1 MWQPSF
7 ISNSDNM
14 KRFLRD
20 TLCTLTVFLVLVAVC
35 ECFVFPHI
43 PNHYTAK
50 YNYVETHKD
59 SIRILLMGNSYAE
72 NSIDPTAIGEGTFD
86 LAVSARWIFYDK
98 QLLEDFVPRMSALQ
112 AVVFP
117 MGYRVPF
124 WSSHHYP
131 ENPQPYIDFVHEKF
145 MHCWYDRFPD
155 NVIRWLSIVQG
166 GDEVNIFAIK
176 IIPQNWTGQNP
187 IEGQSPKWK
196 EEHNISP
203 EIIDAPDAMD
213 QVAEYTQ
220 YLTDMA
226 RVCRDH
232 GVRFIVVTPPCHDSF
247 VENTRPKGIEIMHQ
261 IIEDVRKEYPIE
273 YKDYLQDPAYRADA
287 IYYNCSHL
295 NNVGAAM
302 FGAHIKADFNL

>member
-1 MWQPSF
+1 
-7 ISNSDNM
+7 M

-43 PNHYTAK
+43 PNHYAAK

-59 SIRILLMGNSYAE
+59 SIRILLMGNSYAA
-72 NSIDPTAIGEGTFD
+72 NSIDPAQIGEGTFD

-98 QLLEDFVPRMSALQ
+98 QLLENFVPHMSNLQ
-112 AVVFP
+112 TVVFP
-117 MGYRVPF
+117 MGYKMPF
-124 WSSHHYP
+124 GSSHHFP
-131 ENPQPYIDFVHEKF
+131 EHPQPYIDFVHEKF

-155 NVIRWLSIVQG
+155 NVIHWFSIMQG
-166 GDEVNIFAIK
+166 SGEVNIFAKPVIVT
-176 IIPQNWTGQNP
+176 PGWTGYEP
-187 IEGQSPKWK
+187 LDGQSPQWK
-196 EEHNISP
+196 EEQNISP
-203 EIIDAPDAMD
+203 AIIEAPDAME

-226 RVCRDH
+226 RVCKEH

-261 IIEDVRKEYPIE
+261 IIEDIHQAYPIE
-273 YKDYLQDPAYRADA
+273 YKDYLQDPAYRADS

-295 NNVGAAM
+295 NNVGATM
-302 FGAHIKADFNL
+302 FGAQIKADFDL